1 MFAAPHKSKRQL
13 RAPSAVGVFV
23 TDCCVRD
30 PRIESAVGRS
40 SSCHFNSGQCLFNCV
55 VCVMMLE
62 LLDKTDRSLSFA
74 AFGAAQYNSFPVAVF
89 PVASSRHSTEELLL
103 CFDGLCHFCAFIAG

>member
-1 MFAAPHKSKRQL
+1 M
-13 RAPSAVGVFV
+13 
-23 TDCCVRD
+23 RD

-89 PVASSRHSTEELLL
+89 PVALSRHSTEELLL